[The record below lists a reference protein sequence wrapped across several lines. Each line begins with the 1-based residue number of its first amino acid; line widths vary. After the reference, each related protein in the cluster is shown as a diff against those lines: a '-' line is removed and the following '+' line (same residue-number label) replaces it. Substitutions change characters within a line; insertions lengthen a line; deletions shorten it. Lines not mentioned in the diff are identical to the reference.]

1 MIDFKIHADAAAVAA
16 AAAER
21 IAAVAAGG
29 GHIALAGGSTPE
41 RAYELLRGTDF
52 HASTFWFSDDR
63 AVGPDAPESNYAMAA
78 RSLLDHLA
86 EPHRPR
92 THRIEGELGPEAA
105 ADRYEAL
112 LRSELGPH
120 PRFDLVLLGLGP
132 DAHTA
137 SLFPGKPAVTESTGR
152 LVVAVP
158 EAGMEPWVS
167 RVTFTLALINAA
179 REVAFLVAGAD
190 KAPAVARAFGEPA
203 DPASPAAHVRPPEGR
218 LLVLLDEP
226 AAAQVRG

>member
-1 MIDFKIHADAAAVAA
+1 MTDFQIQADAAGVAA

-21 IAAVAAGG
+21 IGSVAAAG

-41 RAYELLRGTDF
+41 RAYELLRETDL
-52 HASTFWFSDDR
+52 HGATLWFSDDR
-63 AVGPDAPESNYAMAA
+63 AVGPEAPDSNYAMAA

-92 THRIEGELGPEAA
+92 VHRIEGELGPEAA
-105 ADRYEAL
+105 ADRYQAL
-112 LRSELGPH
+112 IRAEMGERPE
-120 PRFDLVLLGLGP
+120 FDLVLLGLGP

-137 SLFPGKPAVTESTGR
+137 SLFPGKPAVGESGR

-158 EAGMEPWVS
+158 EAGMEPWVP
-167 RVTFTLALINAA
+167 RVTFTLPLLNAA
-179 REVAFLVAGAD
+179 REVIFLVSGAD

-203 DPASPAAHVRPPEGR
+203 DPGSPAAHVRPDPGQ
-218 LLVLLDEP
+218 LVVMLDEE
-226 AAAQVRG
+226 AAAGIVR